1 MGNPTLPNTKLPAGQ
16 WVNLYAAI
24 TTSKG
29 STVAVGTAIG
39 IRHLTTGTV
48 RLCVSASAPTESSGY
63 EHLAPGEYAECE
75 PGDVGFFAMSPF
87 TDATVNLR
95 EV

>member
-24 TTSKG
+24 TTAKG

-39 IRHLTTGTV
+39 IRHLTTGTLQ
-48 RLCVSASAPTESSGY
+48 LCVSASAPTDSSGY

-75 PGDVGFFAMSPF
+75 PGDVGFWAKSPF
-87 TDATVNLR
+87 TDAIVNLS

>member
-1 MGNPTLPNTKLPAGQ
+1 MGNPTLPNTKLPVGQ
-16 WVNLYAAI
+16 WINLYAAI
-24 TTSKG
+24 TTAKG

-39 IRHLTTGTV
+39 IRHLTTGTLQ
-48 RLCVSASAPTESSGY
+48 LCVSAVAPTDSSGY
-63 EHLAPGEYAECE
+63 EPLGPGEYAENE
-75 PGDVGFFAMSPF
+75 PGDVGFWAKSPF